1 MLSACLTALVWIGL
15 TQVGVAQQSTQS
27 QAKSEAASAAKAP
40 GNTEL
45 AKQAARLIRQLD
57 APEIAERDR
66 AFAELV
72 KLGPDVLAHLPTKDE
87 NVPEAVRDALRRLR
101 REFDRQAAD
110 RAMQASTLTLAGKG
124 LTLAKIAE
132 AFEKQTGNKLVPQVE
147 AEKTVDVTFA
157 NTPFWSALDTVADR
171 AGLSVYPFA
180 TDGLHLRGALPG
192 QRPASEGAF
201 YAGPLRF
208 QANEIRLQRDPRR
221 TADASLKV
229 SLEIS
234 WEPRLH
240 PISIRQRL
248 DRLQAR
254 DNQGSAIRVDGE
266 GELPALVHQGS
277 SGVELELPFVAPPR
291 SIESIE
297 TLTGTVDV
305 LLPGKMESFEFGGLA
320 DAKKTQQQRH
330 HAVVTLDGVRKVNEV
345 WEVRVR
351 VSYQESTGAFDS
363 HLVSWILNN
372 EAYFIDSKGER
383 VENGGFETTSRTEN
397 EIGVAYFFDVAGG
410 LGDYKFVYKTPS
422 TIYQLPVKYTLKAL
436 QLP

>member
-1 MLSACLTALVWIGL
+1 MRFAILTALIL
-15 TQVGVAQQSTQS
+15 NCFMAVGDAR
-27 QAKSEAASAAKAP
+27 QADQTKTKTDTAP
-40 GNTEL
+40 TNATADGDL
-45 AKQAARLIRQLD
+45 ARQAARLIRQLD

-66 AFAELV
+66 AFGELV
-72 KLGPDVLAHLPTKDE
+72 KLGPEVLAHLPAKDE
-87 NVPEAVRDALRRLR
+87 NVPAAVRDAMRRLR

-110 RAMQASTLTLAGKG
+110 RAMQASVVSLAGKG
-124 LTLAKIAE
+124 LTLARLAE

-147 AEKTVDVTFA
+147 AEKTVDVNFEK
-157 NTPFWSALDTVADR
+157 TPFWLALDTLADR
-171 AGLSVYPFA
+171 AGLTIYPFA

-208 QANEIRLQRDPRR
+208 QANEIRLQRDPRL
-221 TADASLKV
+221 AGDASLKV

-234 WEPRLH
+234 WEPRLQ
-240 PISIRQRL
+240 PITIRQRL

-254 DNQGSAIRVDGE
+254 DNQGNAVRVDGE
-266 GELPALVHQGS
+266 GELPALVHQGA

-291 SIESIE
+291 TVELID
-297 TLTGTVDV
+297 TLTGTVDI
-305 LLPGKMESFEFGGLA
+305 LLPGKLESFEFGGLA
-320 DAKKTQQQRH
+320 DAKKVQEQRH
-330 HAVVTLDGVRKVNEV
+330 NAVVTLDGVRKVNEV

-351 VSYQESTGAFDS
+351 VSYAESTGALDS

-372 EAYFIDSKGER
+372 EAYFIDSKGVR
-383 VENGGFETTSRTEN
+383 VENGGFETTSRTEG

-410 LGDYKFVYKTPS
+410 LGDYKFVYRTPS
-422 TIYQLPVKYTLKAL
+422 TIYQLPVKYELKAL